1 VDNREVLVQTASIR
15 NVLVASLAWSLAAVA
30 GAPGAVLAVTVG
42 LILLMRATR
51 RVGAPIRSPDRVVFV
66 GVVAVVAIALTTQL
80 IRIPN
85 VTGLEV
91 GLWLVLPA
99 ALASFGLASAVR
111 QESIAP
117 AAALTLIA
125 AVIAAAAWVM
135 VDHAGTNVGVDVYL
149 SHVAAADALA
159 DGENPYTDAV
169 RYPNGSPF
177 ADEGS
182 VLEGYGYPPVTLW
195 AYAVS
200 TWLTGDPRWLNVAA
214 WVTVIGSV
222 LWRLYRHRPD
232 LVVPFALVLAV
243 APAWRLIV
251 FTGWTEPL
259 TIGLLV
265 AAAFAWRRTAIGSG
279 ILLGLALASKQYMIL
294 LVPLLL
300 LHRDRDQV
308 RRVATAGVTALAS
321 LVPYAV
327 ADFGLFVDRLVT
339 RPLSFGYRP
348 DTQSLPGLLD
358 RLGATPDIP
367 VVVAVAAVV
376 VVSWAVTRAPRGPD
390 TFLIGTAVVM
400 GVFFLL
406 SLGFANYWFFVSG
419 VLVAG
424 AAFVPVREASPVEG
438 RSAVTGGDEDGR

>member
-1 VDNREVLVQTASIR
+1 VVVGLLLLVRTR
-15 NVLVASLAWSLAAVA
+15 RFLAAEA
-30 GAPGAVLAVTVG
+30 GELA
-42 LILLMRATR
+42 
-51 RVGAPIRSPDRVVFV
+51 VFV
-66 GVVAVVAIALTTQL
+66 GVVVVAAIALGADLTRIPDATGIELAIWMGPPAAIAVVGLARHVRRRAIAPMASLVLVAAVVA
-80 IRIPN
+80 
-85 VTGLEV
+85 
-91 GLWLVLPA
+91 A
-99 ALASFGLASAVR
+99 ALGLMA
-111 QESIAP
+111 
-117 AAALTLIA
+117 
-125 AVIAAAAWVM
+125 
-135 VDHAGTNVGVDVYL
+135 DHAGTNVGVDVYL

-177 ADEGS
+177 AEEGA
-182 VLEGYGYPPVTLW
+182 VLEGYGYPPVALW
-195 AYAVS
+195 AYAIS
-200 TWLTGDPRWLNVAA
+200 TWLTGDPRWLNVTA
-214 WVTVIGSV
+214 WVVVVCAV
-222 LWRLYRHRPD
+222 LWRVYRHRRD
-232 LVVPFALVLAV
+232 LVIPFALVLAV
-243 APAWRLIV
+243 APAWRLVV